1 MQDQHT
7 ESNYIS
13 ILMKI
18 DVNQNQGYNRW
29 AMIIE
34 TVIIVAMGG
43 FYVHF
48 IKRML
53 ETKRLLMWLIT
64 L

>member
-1 MQDQHT
+1 
-7 ESNYIS
+7 
-13 ILMKI
+13 
-18 DVNQNQGYNRW
+18 
-29 AMIIE
+29 
-34 TVIIVAMGG
+34 VAMGG